1 MELII
6 IHRCYA
12 SVSDR
17 HTLRETSKRKDI
29 EVKLLTVRAVVD
41 GSRHQLALKLFRVTI
56 YGLVLTVWI
65 CMETYTVALGC
76 YRSS

>member
-1 MELII
+1 MELTI
-6 IHRCYA
+6 IHGCYA

-17 HTLRETSKRKDI
+17 HALRETSARKEV

-56 YGLVLTVWI
+56 YGLVLTVGI
-65 CMETYTVALGC
+65 CRQTYTVSLGC
-76 YRSS
+76 YRSI